1 MSRRSA
7 RLQELP
13 AGEILHLRSLNDVDL
28 LKRVA
33 SLFSVGWTLAA
44 IGRAFAP
51 AKGRSTIKAWV
62 DRSHQYP
69 DVSDSTPLPSPKHK
83 TDGKGYQRK
92 TPRSPGVPSDVAYRL
107 RELSPIAKNYRARM
121 PSSTEEFRA
130 NREMDRIVQ
139 DLKDNDVST
148 ADIAKAANVTHR
160 AIAKRVE
167 KLSK

>member
-13 AGEILHLRSLNDVDL
+13 AGEILHLRSLHDVDL

-33 SLFSVGWTLAA
+33 SLFSAGWTLAA

-69 DVSDSTPLPSPKHK
+69 TPLDSVPLPSPKHK

-92 TPRSPGVPSDVAYRL
+92 TPRSPGVPEDIADRL
-107 RELSPIAKNYRARM
+107 KQLSPIARNYRARM
-121 PSSTEEFRA
+121 SSATAEHRA
-130 NREMDRIVQ
+130 NQEMDRIVR

-167 KLSK
+167 KLNK